1 MMVRR
6 PFSTNYGQYAK
17 VILKNAKSKSV
28 SSQEW
33 LNRQLTDP
41 YVEKSKMMNY
51 RLVLL
56 FLHFLKIL
64 ASKCFL
70 LKTGAITSLN
80 LSFKL
85 QI

>member
-1 MMVRR
+1 MIFRR
-6 PFSTNYGQYAK
+6 PFSTNYGQLFSK

-51 RLVLL
+51 RLVLPYS
-56 FLHFLKIL
+56 FYISLKFWL
-64 ASKCFL
+64 P
-70 LKTGAITSLN
+70 N
-80 LSFKL
+80 V
-85 QI
+85 